1 MIEQTSAAIRPYF
14 EQRSSPAC
22 LAPYFL
28 FEVFAA
34 EAHKVASMLELQ
46 LPIFLI
52 NVDRHR
58 QRLEQ
63 SEKEFAAHGIAF
75 TRVSAVDHLD
85 LTSDEIERVASK
97 ASSPDIKYNINSGEI
112 ACYLSHINVW
122 RKIAEG
128 DSPMAFVFEDDVQ
141 FAPGI
146 ADILLKIET
155 GPLDWD
161 VLRLYSNK
169 PKPIMHPRTL
179 GAKHAIGSVEKI
191 PMSTIAYA
199 ITRSA
204 ARHLAENSIP
214 FYLPVD
220 ADLKRWWANRL
231 CTKIIDPP
239 VAWPRNADPA
249 SSTLHQGRN
258 AQRGNDLMTRMI
270 NNLRYHRNIARKIQE
285 NRINFPTTRQFFD

>member
-1 MIEQTSAAIRPYF
+1 MPEL
-14 EQRSSPAC
+14 SSP
-22 LAPYFL
+22 L
-28 FEVFAA
+28 
-34 EAHKVASMLELQ
+34 
-46 LPIFLI
+46 FLI

-63 SEKEFAAHGIAF
+63 SEAEFASHGIAF
-75 TRVSAVDHLD
+75 TRTSAVDHLD
-85 LTSDEIERVASK
+85 LTDEEMERVASK
-97 ASSPDIKYNINSGEI
+97 ANPPEIKYHINSGEI

-122 RKIAEG
+122 RQIAKG
-128 DSPMAFVFEDDVQ
+128 DSAMAFVFEDDVQ

-146 ADILLKIET
+146 GDILKSIEN

-161 VLRLYSNK
+161 LLRLYSNK
-169 PKPIMHPRTL
+169 PKPIMHPRPL
-179 GAKHAIGSVEKI
+179 GTEHAIGSVEKI

-199 ITRSA
+199 VTRSA
-204 ARHLAENSIP
+204 ARHLADKSIP
-214 FYLPVD
+214 FFLPVD

-285 NRINFPTTRQFFD
+285 NRTNFPTTRQFFD

>member
-1 MIEQTSAAIRPYF
+1 MRWQVIT
-14 EQRSSPAC
+14 
-22 LAPYFL
+22 
-28 FEVFAA
+28 A
-34 EAHKVASMLELQ
+34 EAHKVASMPELSHP
-46 LPIFLI
+46 LFLI

-63 SEKEFAAHGIAF
+63 SEAEFASHGIAF

-85 LTSDEIERVASK
+85 LTDEEMERVASK
-97 ASSPDIKYNINSGEI
+97 ANPPEIKYHINSGEI

-122 RKIAEG
+122 RQIAKG
-128 DSPMAFVFEDDVQ
+128 DSAMAFVFEDDVQ

-146 ADILLKIET
+146 GDILKSIEN

-161 VLRLYSNK
+161 LLRLYSNK
-169 PKPIMHPRTL
+169 PKPIMQPRPL
-179 GAKHAIGSVEKI
+179 GTKHAIGSVEKI

-199 ITRSA
+199 VTRSA
-204 ARHLAENSIP
+204 ARHLADISIP

-249 SSTLHQGRN
+249 PSTLHQGRN
-258 AQRGNDLMTRMI
+258 AQRGHNLMIRMI
-270 NNLRYHRNIARKIQE
+270 NNLRYHRKIAQE
-285 NRINFPTTRQFFD
+285 IRQNRSDFPTTRQFFD